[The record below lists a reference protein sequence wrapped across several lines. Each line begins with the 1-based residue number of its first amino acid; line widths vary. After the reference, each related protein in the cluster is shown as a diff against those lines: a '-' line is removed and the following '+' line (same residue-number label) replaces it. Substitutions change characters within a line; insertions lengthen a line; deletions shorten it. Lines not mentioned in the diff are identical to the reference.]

1 MTKRLPQAT
10 KCPSFY
16 WYWPNTC
23 VRLSNVLDESGPDGP
38 TSMWFYNNLLF
49 GQTTNNG
56 ERNRVLPFGDW
67 KIDLELPNSMENNAI
82 TISFPK
88 EWVKDLCLFCAL
100 IKSEDLVIFR
110 MNKTCHSKY
119 LERWH
124 RFCSISHPGERE
136 KTLKSFCFCFSTFC
150 WWGYFAWQENLIANI
165 IRSLLVRLCSCSNC
179 DLQFF
184 NSPSKYVDCWKSLM
198 LDSGGGWPTRF
209 DWENVIVTII
219 IMMMMM
225 GSGDISLLAT

>member
-88 EWVKDLCLFCAL
+88 EDLCLSCAL

-124 RFCSISHPGERE
+124 RFCSISRPGERE
-136 KTLKSFCFCFSTFC
+136 QKLWNPFAFVFQRFADEAILHGRKTWLQILFDLSLFVCAAVPIVIFS
-150 WWGYFAWQENLIANI
+150 
-165 IRSLLVRLCSCSNC
+165 SLTP
-179 DLQFF
+179 LQ
-184 NSPSKYVDCWKSLM
+184 NM
-198 LDSGGGWPTRF
+198 
-209 DWENVIVTII
+209 
-219 IMMMMM
+219 
-225 GSGDISLLAT
+225 